1 MAMNTY
7 SAGRIAACSA
17 ASALIG
23 TAVVVATQG
32 GIGSKKDDMVYRHLY
47 LFGAVYSS
55 AICSFCIEV
64 TYGFT
69 CYRCCGEGWY
79 YTAARR

>member
-1 MAMNTY
+1 MEMSTY
-7 SAGRIAACSA
+7 SADHTGACSA
-17 ASALIG
+17 VSARIG

>member
-1 MAMNTY
+1 MNIY
-7 SAGRIAACSA
+7 SANPIDACSVV
-17 ASALIG
+17 SAHTG

-32 GIGSKKDDMVYRHLY
+32 GIGSKKDGMTYRHLY

-69 CYRCCGEGWY
+69 CYRCYGEGWY